1 MDENKILVPYNFTD
15 MDKKAL
21 DFVVQTYAEDKNVHI
36 TLFHTYAPVPEMILS
51 KNSVM
56 EKMSNS
62 LHYLRQQVIEQENR
76 LVQVQLHLLDSGFQK
91 NQVDYLFL
99 PKKGDL
105 ARGIIV
111 LAKDQGY
118 NTIVLNRIGN
128 VTGFFKASVF
138 NKVVTSL
145 KHINI
150 TIIT

>member
-21 DFVVQTYAEDKNVHI
+21 DFVVQTYAENKNVRI
-36 TLFHTYAPVPEMILS
+36 TLFYTYAPVPEMILS

-56 EKMSNS
+56 EKMSHS

-76 LVQVQLHLLDSGFQK
+76 LVQVQQHLLDSGFQK

-105 ARGIIV
+105 AKEIIA

-118 NTIVLNRIGN
+118 NTIVLNRTGN

-150 TIIT
+150 AIIT